1 MYCPKCSQQ
10 QLSDDVRFCSR
21 CGFSLSGVAEL
32 MTTDGVLVRRPAGA
46 GDERLSPRQKGVRMG
61 ALLMLTCSLIALVQ
75 ALMPSLIDKLVVL
88 AAPVIIGF
96 FVGFVRLL
104 YALFFEEK
112 ELSSKQRA
120 ATSHEASELWG
131 TPAASLPPRRGVSVA
146 DWARRSNTA
155 EMVRPL
161 SVTEATTE
169 LLKNDSG
176 ALGG

>member
-1 MYCPKCSQQ
+1 MYCPKCSQRQ
-10 QLSDDVRFCSR
+10 PTDDVRFCTR
-21 CGFSLSGVAEL
+21 CGLSLSGVAEL
-32 MTTDGVLVRRPAGA
+32 LAADGALVRRPAGT
-46 GDERLSPRQKGVRMG
+46 GDQRLSPRQKGVRMG

-112 ELSSKQRA
+112 EVNSGAGLAPRHGA
-120 ATSHEASELWG
+120 AELRG
-131 TPAASLPPRRGVSVA
+131 TPAAALPPRRDIPVA
-146 DWARRSNTA
+146 DWTRRPDTA
-155 EMVRPL
+155 EMAQPL
-161 SVTEATTE
+161 SVAERTTE
-169 LLKNDSG
+169 LLKHDSG